1 MTLSGPKVQTHIST
15 EIIAKRCNSLLIKIG
30 TTLVSSFVSNT
41 NRFNID
47 DASRDNIQEVI
58 PMGSILMCKYAAL
71 CGGRM
76 VFNIVVRGL
85 SRRWKSLES
94 EYVIIFLLSW
104 CVMSIGIPC
113 FWQGYIPAIKKLC
126 YGVPLRL
133 EQMRL
138 FSSTLGKLNY
148 PQRLLCGILIQVGG
162 WSCRLELLKQVLP
175 VASTLEIHAIWGG
188 GGPSAI
194 PCLYRCILLYHSC
207 RHRKIVWL
215 LVSWILCCLLV
226 LLYLWPIGWYLSRGG
241 VLVCSRT
248 GDVGGLTS
256 LHFS

>member
-58 PMGSILMCKYAAL
+58 PMGSILMCNYAAL

-94 EYVIIFLLSW
+94 EYVIIFSVIL
-104 CVMSIGIPC
+104 M
-113 FWQGYIPAIKKLC
+113 C
-126 YGVPLRL
+126 YEYRDT
-133 EQMRL
+133 L
-138 FSSTLGKLNY
+138 FLTRVHTSHQETVLWGSSSTGANEAFFVH
-148 PQRLLCGILIQVGG
+148 PR
-162 WSCRLELLKQVLP
+162 
-175 VASTLEIHAIWGG
+175 
-188 GGPSAI
+188 
-194 PCLYRCILLYHSC
+194 
-207 RHRKIVWL
+207 
-215 LVSWILCCLLV
+215 
-226 LLYLWPIGWYLSRGG
+226 
-241 VLVCSRT
+241 
-248 GDVGGLTS
+248 
-256 LHFS
+256 